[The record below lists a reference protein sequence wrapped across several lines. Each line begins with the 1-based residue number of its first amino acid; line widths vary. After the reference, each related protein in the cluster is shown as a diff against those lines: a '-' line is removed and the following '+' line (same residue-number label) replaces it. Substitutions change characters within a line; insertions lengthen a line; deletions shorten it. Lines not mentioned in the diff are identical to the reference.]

1 MGNIMKHVPKIF
13 VWSGIALILTIG
25 LIHVIDAPD
34 SFKDATYKGWLFY
47 ANGVGALI
55 AAYGI
60 YRGKRGWGWNLG
72 LLIAAGSFIGY
83 VTSRTVGL
91 PQIPAEPD
99 AWLEPL
105 GVASLIAEALFVML
119 FVVITVSNKLNEE
132 TV

>member
-1 MGNIMKHVPKIF
+1 MPNIPRF
-13 VWSGIALILTIG
+13 FLWFGIVLILIIG
-25 LIHVIDAPD
+25 LIHVIDAKD
-34 SFKDATYKGWLFY
+34 SFSDAAYKGWLFY

-60 YRGKRGWGWNLG
+60 YRKHHWGWDLG

-91 PQIPAEPD
+91 PYIPAEPD

-105 GVASLIAEALFVML
+105 GVASLIAEGLFVAVFL
-119 FVVITVSNKLNEE
+119 GRTVSNKR
-132 TV
+132 T

>member
-1 MGNIMKHVPKIF
+1 MADLKKIF
-13 VWSGIALILTIG
+13 LWAGAGLILITG

-34 SFKDATYKGWLFY
+34 SFSDAVYKGWLFY
-47 ANGVGALI
+47 FNGIGAVL

-60 YRGKRGWGWNLG
+60 LRGKGNWGWNLG
-72 LLIAAGSFIGY
+72 LLIAAVSFISY

-105 GVASLIAEALFVML
+105 GVASLIAEGLFVTV
-119 FVVITVSNKLNEE
+119 FVWRRNVLNEYKRD
-132 TV
+132 